1 MISND
6 FGDTGGMR
14 RRKIG
19 NICQQYHARA
29 IVLKLALQQVIGHRI
44 GLQGFRQLPIGIR
57 LPDGAK
63 QVELF
68 HQTTDFLHIHN
79 DGRIHVEQLHI
90 DAAGA
95 LLVPSSFVSGKDQF
109 KVLAV
114 LFFLGLPKCFRLHP
128 GIITASGHACHLA

>member
-6 FGDTGGMR
+6 SGDTGGMR

-68 HQTTDFLHIHN
+68 HQMTDFLLWGQSLVAN
-79 DGRIHVEQLHI
+79 RQPI
-90 DAAGA
+90 DF
-95 LLVPSSFVSGKDQF
+95 LKKRYNVSNKWN
-109 KVLAV
+109 
-114 LFFLGLPKCFRLHP
+114 
-128 GIITASGHACHLA
+128 